1 MFTMNY
7 KLYCSLFISTFA
19 LYACSGSSNNS
30 NPVIEPPVQTVEP
43 VKFFCKKDSSCP
55 EVLVAGDNFATDAF
69 RGYADPSVE
78 FDSSTGIVWM
88 SYSWLNVLISDPGPP
103 LEFDLGVRTHLA
115 KSTDGGKT
123 FNFVREV
130 NTPQIEMHPDTG
142 VQGWSIHEVS
152 TLVKQ
157 GDGLWQLLWFKYFN
171 PLGTVAGVDERQEF
185 LYWKTSASSPELLGD
200 NSEVWARALA
210 TSASWGAPIDFN
222 SVPELQDCA
231 TLTEP
236 ALFNFNNETYLASS
250 CLVVDANGR
259 RTDLERMV
267 LLKQQSNGYSFVGN
281 IMDSQ
286 DATNLG
292 VDAIQQADIS
302 VARDGEIILLV
313 TPIKLG
319 QDPTHQGCNVY
330 EFSDFTTANLKRDTN
345 GVAIPR
351 TLITA
356 EGNGLGPGLCSYDAN
371 SDTGVLLVI
380 TTVTQNS
387 TDIEFSLRAT
397 GVHP

>member
-1 MFTMNY
+1 MNY

-130 NTPQIEMHPDTG
+130 NTPQIETHPDTG

-157 GDGLWQLLWFKYFN
+157 VDGVWQLLWFKYFN